1 VVADHDR
8 DGVVVWVGEGKSGAT
23 LQRFFDQLGPDR
35 TARLTAASMDLHG
48 AYAKVARGCA
58 PQARVCADPF
68 HVIKLVDH
76 ALDQVRRA
84 AWNRARLATGIV
96 RRPSGR
102 IRPNPAADLVKHTR
116 WALLIDPPR
125 SPASNGRRW
134 TSCAAPRHVLF
145 RAWALKE
152 ELRDLY
158 RLPEGRRADAHLDAW
173 LARAC
178 RCRIPAMVALS
189 KTIRAH
195 RQQTGRL
202 SPAQEGSPRKPALGH
217 ATWRCHESSAA
228 TTKSFSRT
236 W

>member
-58 PQARVCADPF
+58 LQARVCADPF

-102 IRPNPAADLVKHTR
+102 IRPNPRRRPGQAHPLGTAQRPATLTGQQRATLDQLRRT
-116 WALLIDPPR
+116 PPR
-125 SPASNGRRW
+125 AVPCLG
-134 TSCAAPRHVLF
+134 T
-145 RAWALKE
+145 
-152 ELRDLY
+152 
-158 RLPEGRRADAHLDAW
+158 EGGT
-173 LARAC
+173 
-178 RCRIPAMVALS
+178 P
-189 KTIRAH
+189 
-195 RQQTGRL
+195 
-202 SPAQEGSPRKPALGH
+202 
-217 ATWRCHESSAA
+217 
-228 TTKSFSRT
+228 
-236 W
+236 